1 MGIANDLSW
10 KGGAYMNRIILHC
23 DLNSFYAS
31 VELLS
36 HPEFRNIPAAV
47 CGDPTSRHG
56 IILAKNDPAKKF
68 GIQTAETIWQARKK
82 CPELVLLPPH
92 HALYREYSQKVN
104 AIYDEYTDLVEPF
117 GIDES
122 WLDITHTL
130 HLFGGDAR
138 ALADSLRSRI
148 KREFGLTLSI
158 GVSFNKVFAKLGS
171 DYRKPDATTVISL
184 ENWREIVW
192 PLPVG
197 AMLYVGG
204 AAQKILR
211 KYGIETIGQLA
222 ACRRETLETLLGK
235 LGGQLCD
242 YANGLDDSPVRSRY
256 EAEPVKSVG
265 NGTTFPE
272 NLTTRQQ
279 ITDGIAMLTDE
290 VASRLRHYGL
300 YAGGIQV
307 TVRNPE
313 FHDRSR
319 QRQFSAPTHLFR
331 DLMGTAME
339 LINELWKPPSPVRL
353 LRVTAINLVPAD
365 EAFEQVDLFSS
376 TVNRE
381 RQERL
386 ESTMAKIRDKYGSSS
401 IAFGRTQRSEKKE
414 RDSQ

>member
-1 MGIANDLSW
+1 
-10 KGGAYMNRIILHC
+10 MNRIILHC

-47 CGDPTSRHG
+47 CGDPASRHG

-82 CPELVLLPPH
+82 CPDLILLPPH
-92 HALYREYSQKVN
+92 HALYRDYSRKIN

-122 WLDITHTL
+122 WLDITNTL
-130 HLFGGDAR
+130 HLFGGDAK
-138 ALADSLRSRI
+138 ALADTLRARV
-148 KREFGLTLSI
+148 KREFGLTLSV

-171 DYRKPDATTVISL
+171 DYRKPDATTVISP
-184 ENWREIVW
+184 EKWREIVW

-222 ACRRETLETLLGK
+222 ACRRETLEILLGK
-235 LGGQLCD
+235 LGGQLYD
-242 YANGLDDSPVRSRY
+242 YANGLDDSPVKSRY

-290 VASRLRHYGL
+290 VASRLRHYDL

-307 TVRNPE
+307 TVRDPE

-331 DLMGTAME
+331 DLMGTAVE

-376 TVNRE
+376 TASRE

-386 ESTMAKIRDKYGSSS
+386 ESAMASIRDKYGRGS

-414 RDSQ
+414 RDGQ

>member
-1 MGIANDLSW
+1 
-10 KGGAYMNRIILHC
+10 MNRIILHC

-31 VELLS
+31 MELLS

-47 CGDPTSRHG
+47 CGDPASRHG

-82 CPELVLLPPH
+82 CPDLILLPPH
-92 HALYREYSQKVN
+92 HALYRDYSRKIN

-130 HLFGGDAR
+130 HLFGGNAR
-138 ALADSLRSRI
+138 ALADTLRERV
-148 KREFGLTLSI
+148 KREFGLTLSV

-171 DYRKPDATTVISL
+171 DYRKPDATTVISP

-197 AMLYVGG
+197 AMLYIGG

-222 ACRRETLETLLGK
+222 ACRRETLEILLGK
-235 LGGQLCD
+235 LGGQLYD
-242 YANGLDDSPVRSRY
+242 YANGLDDSPVKSRY

-279 ITDGIAMLTDE
+279 ITDGITMLTDE
-290 VASRLRHYGL
+290 VASRLRHYDL

-307 TVRNPE
+307 TVRDPE

-331 DLMGTAME
+331 DLMGTAVE

-376 TVNRE
+376 TASRE

-386 ESTMAKIRDKYGSSS
+386 ESAMASIRDKYGRGS

-414 RDSQ
+414 CNSQ

>member
-1 MGIANDLSW
+1 
-10 KGGAYMNRIILHC
+10 MNRIILHC

-47 CGDPTSRHG
+47 CGDPASRHG

-82 CPELVLLPPH
+82 CPDLILLPPH
-92 HALYREYSQKVN
+92 HALYRDYSRKIN

-122 WLDITHTL
+122 WLDITNTL
-130 HLFGGDAR
+130 HLFGGDAK
-138 ALADSLRSRI
+138 ALADTLRARV
-148 KREFGLTLSI
+148 KREFGLTLSV

-171 DYRKPDATTVISL
+171 DYRKPDATTVISP
-184 ENWREIVW
+184 EKWREIVW

-222 ACRRETLETLLGK
+222 ACRLETLEILLGK
-235 LGGQLCD
+235 LGGQLYD
-242 YANGLDDSPVRSRY
+242 YANGLDDSPVKSRY
-256 EAEPVKSVG
+256 EEEPVKSVG

-272 NLTTRQQ
+272 NLTTWQQ
-279 ITDGIAMLTDE
+279 VSDGIAMLTDE
-290 VASRLRHYGL
+290 VASRLRHYDL

-307 TVRNPE
+307 TVRDPE

-331 DLMGTAME
+331 DLMGTAIE

-376 TVNRE
+376 TASRE

-386 ESTMAKIRDKYGSSS
+386 ESAMASIRDKYGQGS

-414 RDSQ
+414 RNGQ